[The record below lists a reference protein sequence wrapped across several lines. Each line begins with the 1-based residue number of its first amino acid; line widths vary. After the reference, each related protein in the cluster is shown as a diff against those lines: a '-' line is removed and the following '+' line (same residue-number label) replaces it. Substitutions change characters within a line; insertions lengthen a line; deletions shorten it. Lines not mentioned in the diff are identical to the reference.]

1 VGAASGEKSIF
12 SSGPDF
18 GFQLTFFRRALF
30 ERPLVNRSSEGVL
43 AHAALSYLKGGTFLF
58 DKRYQR
64 QGIGSESGLSSEH
77 LDVSLGDWSV
87 VGVEGA
93 SDKFLLKYA
102 LAGRRI
108 ELTATV
114 TTPVMFQGEN
124 GFSRKGN
131 CATCASHY
139 YSLPRLALSGT
150 IIESD
155 GSSKMVT
162 GLGWMDHEFMSNAL
176 QPEQTGW
183 DWVSLMTKDGESI
196 MYFQLRADSPSAR
209 FVACKRMMP
218 DYSTKD
224 CKARLKV
231 ESTWRSARS
240 GAKYPA
246 KFTLVVDEREFS
258 LATLIEDQELSDDQ
272 MSYYEGAIGTEDR
285 SALGYF
291 ELTGYDKPLSRRF

>member
-1 VGAASGEKSIF
+1 
-12 SSGPDF
+12 
-18 GFQLTFFRRALF
+18 
-30 ERPLVNRSSEGVL
+30 
-43 AHAALSYLKGGTFLF
+43 
-58 DKRYQR
+58 
-64 QGIGSESGLSSEH
+64 
-77 LDVSLGDWSV
+77 
-87 VGVEGA
+87 
-93 SDKFLLKYA
+93 
-102 LAGRRI
+102 
-108 ELTATV
+108 
-114 TTPVMFQGEN
+114 
-124 GFSRKGN
+124 
-131 CATCASHY
+131 
-139 YSLPRLALSGT
+139 
-150 IIESD
+150 
-155 GSSKMVT
+155 MVT

-209 FVACKRMMP
+209 FVACKRMMS

-224 CKARLKV
+224 CKAQLKV
-231 ESTWRSARS
+231 ESTWRSPRS